1 MPGAPKPQPPEKPEK
16 RPLASPREVAAYLG
30 GGEHEITE
38 DTLKD
43 WRYKHTG
50 PKYSRVGKHV
60 RYNWDDV
67 DAWLAARCV
76 DPRTV
81 AQDVA

>member
-1 MPGAPKPQPPEKPEK
+1 MPGAQKTQPPEK
-16 RPLASPREVAAYLG
+16 RPLASPREVADYLG

-43 WRYKHTG
+43 WRYKGTG
-50 PKYSRVGKHV
+50 PRYSRVGKHV

-76 DPRTV
+76 DPRPA